1 MGVPS
6 SYTRCVV
13 DFSISVL
20 KSASLSIIIHNF
32 IQELC
37 DAEISNV
44 QMKN

>member
-13 DFSISVL
+13 DFSFPIL
-20 KSASLSIIIHNF
+20 KLASLSIIIHNF

-37 DAEISNV
+37 DAEILNV
-44 QMKN
+44 QKKN